1 MERDKALGIL
11 KTLADGIDPNTG
23 ERFPAGSPYQDSD
36 TVRALYYAVHALENP
51 ARTGERSA
59 TQKNQPENAG
69 RPWSDEEDTQL
80 GQAFESG
87 KSILDLAQEHKRSRI
102 AIEARLVKLGKISA
116 PQSGTMRYPI
126 KGRGG
131 NTSGV
136 SDSVRMM

>member
-11 KTLADGIDPNTG
+11 KTLADGIDPGTG
-23 ERFPAGSPYQDSD
+23 ERFPVGSPYQNSD
-36 TVRALYYAVHALENP
+36 TVRALYYAVQSLTNSAQSE
-51 ARTGERSA
+51 ERNA
-59 TQKNQPENAG
+59 TQKAQPQNAG
-69 RPWSDEEDTQL
+69 RPWSDEEEAQL

-87 KSILDLAQEHKRSRI
+87 KTILDLAQEHKRSRI

-126 KGRGG
+126 KERGG

-136 SDSVRMM
+136 SDSARLM

>member
-11 KTLADGIDPNTG
+11 KALANGVDPGTG
-23 ERFPAGSPYQDSD
+23 EQFPAGSPYQDSD
-36 TVRALYYAVHALENP
+36 TVRALYYAIQSLVNP

-59 TQKNQPENAG
+59 PQKDQPENAG
-69 RPWSDEEDTQL
+69 RPWSDEEEAQL

-87 KSILDLAQEHKRSRI
+87 KNILDLAKEHKRSRI

-116 PQSGTMRYPI
+116 AQSGTMRYPI

-136 SDSVRMM
+136 SDSARM

>member
-11 KTLADGIDPNTG
+11 KALADGIDPSTG
-23 ERFPAGSPYQDSD
+23 EQFLAGSPYQDSD
-36 TVRALYYAVHALENP
+36 TVRALYYAVQILASP
-51 ARTGERSA
+51 RTGERSA
-59 TQKNQPENAG
+59 TQKDQPENAG
-69 RPWSDEEDTQL
+69 RPWSDEEEARL

-87 KSILDLAQEHKRSRI
+87 KTVLDLAHEHKRSRI

-131 NTSGV
+131 NTNGA
-136 SDSVRMM
+136 SDSARMM

>member
-11 KTLADGIDPNTG
+11 KALADGVDPGTG
-23 ERFPAGSPYQDSD
+23 EQFPAGSPYQDSD
-36 TVRALYYAVHALENP
+36 TVRALYYAIQALVNP

-59 TQKNQPENAG
+59 TQKDQPENAG
-69 RPWSDEEDTQL
+69 RPWTDEEEAQL
-80 GQAFESG
+80 SQAFESG
-87 KSILDLAQEHKRSRI
+87 HSVLDLAKEHKRSRI

-116 PQSGTMRYPI
+116 AQSGTMRYPI

-136 SDSVRMM
+136 SDSARMM